1 VLTCSYCVIWT
12 SRWRAWTYG
21 PHSSPYS
28 GGRDWTGAKGLEFY
42 FKGKDHIKLPLN
54 IIKIFPT
61 VNWQGCRGYGDSH
74 GDSHGYGYGMGMG
87 TDESPWAC
95 GNSVGIFDWVE
106 IKRKCVKY
114 ATRVVVDVWISRNKV
129 QFWICISGIFLNFFL
144 HYHYRIQIV

>member
-1 VLTCSYCVIWT
+1 
-12 SRWRAWTYG
+12 
-21 PHSSPYS
+21 
-28 GGRDWTGAKGLEFY
+28 LEFY

-114 ATRVVVDVWISRNKV
+114 ATRVVVDV
-129 QFWICISGIFLNFFL
+129 
-144 HYHYRIQIV
+144 